1 MYDELHDGGPFRGA
15 ILNGEGAVYYNIK
28 IHIKHLIDELNGTFV
43 QENGNLEV
51 LKDVAADITLQD
63 YLSDNAEKIFPFLL
77 KKYRNAKPKILANL
91 VIALDESGFLKDSD
105 LIYPAKLIKAIG
117 RSFNRNLSKQSL
129 SYHLDRKNS
138 IDEEKKIIRT
148 KMVKEIEKE
157 IEKESNSLAL
167 YS

>member
-15 ILNGEGAVYYNIK
+15 ILNGEGAAYYNIK
-28 IHIKHLIDELNGTFV
+28 IHIKHLIDELNGAFV

-117 RSFNRNLSKQSL
+117 RSFNRNLSK
-129 SYHLDRKNS
+129 
-138 IDEEKKIIRT
+138 
-148 KMVKEIEKE
+148 
-157 IEKESNSLAL
+157 
-167 YS
+167 